1 MKKTITSA
9 FIKSLP
15 VFAGYLFLGFGFG
28 ILLEKGGYG
37 LVWALAMCVT
47 IFGGSM
53 QYVAVTLL
61 TSHAS
66 LLTVAITT
74 LLVNARY
81 MFYGISMIEHYKGSG
96 LMKPYLMFSITDETY
111 SILCTGECP
120 EGVDFH
126 KYSFCL
132 SLFNHIYWILGGALG
147 VIAGTVIKFNST
159 GVEFAMTALFITV
172 FLEQWKASKN
182 HFSSLAGIAASVLCL
197 LVFGGESFLIPSMIL
212 ILMLLLAGKKFTGEE
227 EAE

>member
-61 TSHAS
+61 TAHAS
-66 LLTVAITT
+66 LLTAAITT

-81 MFYGISMIEHYKGSG
+81 LFYGISMIEHYKGSG
-96 LMKPYLMFSITDETY
+96 LLKPYLMFSITDETY

-147 VIAGTVIKFNST
+147 VIAGTVIKFNSA

-172 FLEQWKASKN
+172 FLEQWKTSEN
-182 HFSSLAGIAASVLCL
+182 HFSSMVGIVSSLLCL
-197 LVFGGESFLIPSMIL
+197 LVFGSESFLIPSMMVIMIVLL
-212 ILMLLLAGKKFTGEE
+212 IGKKFTKEGA
-227 EAE
+227 AE

>member
-9 FIKSLP
+9 FVKSLP

-28 ILLEKGGYG
+28 ILLQKGGYG

-53 QYVAVTLL
+53 QYVAVGLM

-66 LLTVAITT
+66 LLTAAITT

-81 MFYGISMIEHYKGSG
+81 LFYGISMIEHYKGSG
-96 LMKPYLMFSITDETY
+96 LLKPYLMFSITDETY
-111 SILCTGECP
+111 SILCSGKCP

-172 FLEQWKASKN
+172 FLEQWKTSEN
-182 HFSSLAGIAASVLCL
+182 HFSSIVGIVSSLFCL
-197 LVFGGESFLIPSMIL
+197 IVFGSESFLIPSMIVIL
-212 ILMLLLAGKKFTGEE
+212 IVLLAGKKFIRDEEGE
-227 EAE
+227 

>member
-37 LVWALAMCVT
+37 LIWAIAMCVT

-61 TSHAS
+61 TAHAS
-66 LLTVAITT
+66 LLTAAITT

-96 LMKPYLMFSITDETY
+96 LLKPYLMFSITDETY

-132 SLFNHIYWILGGALG
+132 SLFNHIYWILGGSLG

-172 FLEQWKASKN
+172 FLEQWKSSKN
-182 HFSSLAGIAASVLCL
+182 HFSSLVGIIASVLCL
-197 LVFGGESFLIPSMIL
+197 LVFGGESFLIPSMIFIL
-212 ILMLLLAGKKFTGEE
+212 ILLLAGKKFAGEE

>member
-28 ILLEKGGYG
+28 ILLQKGGYG
-37 LVWALAMCVT
+37 LVWAIAMCVT

-81 MFYGISMIEHYKGSG
+81 IFYGISMIEHYKGSG

-132 SLFNHIYWILGGALG
+132 SLFNHLYWILGGALG
-147 VIAGTVIKFNST
+147 VIAGTVIKINFA

-172 FLEQWKASKN
+172 FLEQWKTSKN
-182 HFSSLAGIAASVLCL
+182 HFSSIVGILASVLCL
-197 LVFGGESFLIPSMIL
+197 LVFGGDNFLIPSMIL
-212 ILMLLLAGKKFTGEE
+212 IMIALLAGKKLTGEE
-227 EAE
+227 VSE

>member
-9 FIKSLP
+9 FVKSLP

-28 ILLEKGGYG
+28 ILLQKGGYG
-37 LVWALAMCVT
+37 LVWALAMCIT

-53 QYVAVTLL
+53 QYVAVGLL

-66 LLTVAITT
+66 LLTAAITT

-81 MFYGISMIEHYKGSG
+81 LFYGISMIEHYKGSG
-96 LMKPYLMFSITDETY
+96 LLKPYLMFSITDETY

-172 FLEQWKASKN
+172 FLEQWKTSEN
-182 HFSSLAGIAASVLCL
+182 HFSSIAGIAASLLCL
-197 LVFGGESFLIPSMIL
+197 FIFGSKNFLIPSMIVIL
-212 ILMLLLAGKKFTGEE
+212 IILLAGKRFTGEGARE
-227 EAE
+227 